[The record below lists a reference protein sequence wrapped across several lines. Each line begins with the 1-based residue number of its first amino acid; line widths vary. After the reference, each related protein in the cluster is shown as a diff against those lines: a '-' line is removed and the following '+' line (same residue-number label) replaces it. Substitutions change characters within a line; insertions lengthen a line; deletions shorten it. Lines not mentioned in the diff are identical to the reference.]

1 MDRITKI
8 LRKLPA
14 KLQKRVADAADA
26 IAANRIGGLDIKPLK
41 GRKGWYRCRIGD
53 IRLIFVRTADG
64 QNILND
70 VRYRDQAYRDL

>member
-14 KLQKRVADAADA
+14 KLRERVSEAADA
-26 IAANRIGGLDIKPLK
+26 ITANQLQGLDIKPLK
-41 GRKGWYRCRIGD
+41 GKKGWYRCRIGD

-64 QNILND
+64 QNILHD
-70 VRYRDQAYRDL
+70 VRYRDQAYRNI